1 MALNR
6 FLLLLT
12 LFLNPLFPISGQG
25 QTIVLSG
32 KVEGPDQKPL
42 SSVNILLKNN
52 SGGTFSDQ
60 SGHFQ
65 LKIHPGRDSVLIF
78 STLNYQ
84 TREIKIPSFSNNEWI
99 VVMSP
104 ISIGLSE
111 VQINRQRK
119 PAPEIV
125 NIDPLLTKNLPN
137 AGGGA
142 IEQLVKTLPGVSS
155 HNELSPQYSVRG
167 GNYDENLLYVNG
179 IEIFRPFLVKTGE
192 QEGLSFLNPDLVGAI
207 RFSSGGFDSSYGD
220 KMSSVLDI
228 DYKKPDK
235 PTGTAELGALG
246 ASAHLEGSALR
257 NKFTW
262 LAGFRYRNNRY
273 LLGTLDQK
281 GHYDPN
287 CLDLQALLGYQFSKK
302 WSIGLLTNLS
312 SNTYSFTPETQETRF
327 GTMSQSYLL
336 KIYFDGKE
344 KDQFTNRMG
353 ALTANYDPLLDLHL
367 QLTASLFYSDE
378 KERYDILGQYY
389 LNDVTAGGSPS
400 GMPDSTQ
407 VLGVGSSLQ
416 HAGNFLRANI
426 FNLEQSGKYRL
437 SNHRIQW
444 GIKFQSERIH
454 DKVSEW
460 EMRDSAGYSLPY
472 NNQSIGLY
480 RSIKADNTLNS
491 NRYSGYLQDSFTA
504 QLPHATLYFNLG
516 GRMQYWD
523 YNGQAIFSPRLSL
536 KYAPEGMKQLQ
547 FRLAWGVY
555 QQMPFFKELKDLA
568 AVLLPTVKA
577 QKSVHY
583 IAGVDHAFL
592 LDERPFK
599 LSTEL
604 WYKSMTHL
612 IPYKT
617 NNLDIQYFPNEQA
630 KGYAAGLEMKLL
642 GEVVPGAVSWASITL
657 MKTEEDILGDHY
669 LKQGTNGA
677 PSETVYPGY
686 LPRPGDQRFNF
697 NLFFQ
702 DFLPKNPTV
711 KMNLTLLYGTGL
723 PFGPP
728 RSERYLDSFR
738 MPSYR
743 RVDLGFSKL
752 LVGATENYKT
762 NNFSRNLKEA
772 WLSLEIFNLFD
783 IDNTISYYWVSD
795 FENQM
800 HAVPNY
806 LTGRRINLKASV
818 SF

>member
-6 FLLLLT
+6 FLLSLT
-12 LFLNPLFPISGQG
+12 LFLSSLFPLLGQE
-25 QTIVLSG
+25 QTILLTGDITGS
-32 KVEGPDQKPL
+32 DHLPL
-42 SSVNILLKNN
+42 SSVNILLKN
-52 SGGTFSDQ
+52 SRKGTYSDKT
-60 SGHFQ
+60 GHFQ
-65 LKIHPGRDSVLIF
+65 LRIHPDRDTVLIF
-78 STLNYQ
+78 SILNYK
-84 TREIKIPSFSNNEWI
+84 TLEMRIKPYSKTELE
-99 VVMSP
+99 VAMSP
-104 ISIGLSE
+104 ISIGISE
-111 VQINRQRK
+111 VQVNKQRK
-119 PAPEIV
+119 VTSESV
-125 NIDPLLTKNLPN
+125 NIDPQLIKNLPN
-137 AGGGA
+137 TGGGA
-142 IEQLVKTLPGVSS
+142 VEQLVKTLPGVSS

-207 RFSSGGFDSSYGD
+207 RFSSGGFESSYGD

-228 DYKKPDK
+228 DYKMPGKPA
-235 PTGTAELGALG
+235 GSAELGALG
-246 ASAHLEGSALR
+246 ASAHIEGSALQ

-262 LAGFRYRNNRY
+262 LAGLRYRDNRY

-281 GHYDPN
+281 GHYDPT
-287 CLDLQALLGYQFSKK
+287 CLDLQALFGYQFSKRL
-302 WSIGLLTNLS
+302 SLSLLTNFA
-312 SNTYSFTPETQETRF
+312 SNSYAFTPETRETRF

-336 KIYFDGKE
+336 KIYFDGNE
-344 KDQFTNRMG
+344 KDQFTNKMG
-353 ALTANYDPLLDLHL
+353 ALTFNYDPSSELHL
-367 QLTASLFYSDE
+367 QLTASSFYSDE

-389 LNDVTAGGSPS
+389 LNDVTAGSSPS
-400 GMPDSTQ
+400 GLPDSSQ
-407 VLGVGSSLQ
+407 VLGVGASLQ
-416 HAGNFLRANI
+416 HAGNFLKANI
-426 FNLEQSGKYRL
+426 FNLEQSGRYRL
-437 SNHRIQW
+437 SDHHIQW

-454 DKVSEW
+454 DQVNEW

-472 NNQSIGLY
+472 NNQSIALY
-480 RSIKADNTLNS
+480 RSVKADNTLNS
-491 NRYSGYLQDSFTA
+491 NRYSAYLQDSYSARFSHSA
-504 QLPHATLYFNLG
+504 LYINLG

-523 YNGQAIFSPRLSL
+523 YNGQTIFSPRLSL
-536 KYAPEGMKQLQ
+536 KYSPEGIQPLQ
-547 FRLAWGVY
+547 FRLAWGLY
-555 QQMPFFKELKDLA
+555 QQMPFFKELKNSQ
-568 AVLLPTVKA
+568 AVLVSNVKA

-583 IAGVDHAFL
+583 IAGVDHPFS

-599 LSTEL
+599 LTAEL

-617 NNLDIQYFPNEQA
+617 ENLDIQYFPDEQA
-630 KGYAAGLEMKLL
+630 KGYAAGLELKVI
-642 GEVVPGAVSWASITL
+642 GEAVPGAISWASVTL

-669 LKQGTNGA
+669 LKPGSNGTPA
-677 PSETVYPGY
+677 TVVYPGY

-702 DFLPKNPTV
+702 DFLPKNPSV

-728 RSERYLDSFR
+728 HSEPYMDTFR

-743 RVDLGFSKL
+743 RVDLGFSKM
-752 LVGATENYKT
+752 LVGSTHNGRS
-762 NNFSRNLKEA
+762 NVFSRYLKEA

-806 LTGRRINLKASV
+806 LTGRRLNLKASV